1 MRGKEDG
8 REEKRKS
15 AREGEGTRE
24 RRGRENRKGEWERE
38 GREGGEERG
47 GVGKEV
53 RYVGRVDEWRQR
65 LFQNLSMNLSH
76 FLT

>member
-1 MRGKEDG
+1 MRGVRR
-8 REEKRKS
+8 REEEGRG
-15 AREGEGTRE
+15 GEGKGE
-24 RRGRENRKGEWERE
+24 GGERKGEWERE